1 MFIKMKNLEIRKT
14 VVLIITV
21 KYITA
26 FLYKFLEK
34 HILYQLIDFIQR
46 SLNKATCRRPKARN
60 VKHIF
65 FIVTVTWSVDQ
76 SVHFNGLSG
85 FKSTAYL

>member
-1 MFIKMKNLEIRKT
+1 MKNLEIRKT
-14 VVLIITV
+14 VVLIMTV
-21 KYITA
+21 KSITA

-46 SLNKATCRRPKARN
+46 SLNKAKCRRPKAHN

-65 FIVTVTWSVDQ
+65 FVAVTWSLDQ
-76 SVHFNGLSG
+76 SVHFNSLSG
-85 FKSTAYL
+85 FKSTAHL